1 MGNDSDHRPK
11 MGQSN
16 GYETVGTIDAIAAA
30 ARHITSTYTEQIA
43 VVAIT
48 LRLEG
53 EINGDVRNVSRR
65 KASGSRQLYT
75 QSEYEITPP
84 TEWRS
89 GEQVVHHLLDKLR
102 PLVRKT
108 DRVFL
113 LGHTVYFLLAGADQ
127 QGGQIVQTRLWE
139 ALLWHINNI
148 THAQSRSPVSTC
160 TITIGH
166 SAHPGPSN
174 NIDQLLKAAAE
185 TALRFDQQAKKR
197 KVRSVAEAGYKAPLA
212 VQHINLFEDENVDE
226 ELPAL
231 ARKLG
236 IPYLTLLPSK
246 LPAGIRQLVNPK
258 LAQELQCY
266 PLGRERNMLTVA
278 MINPQDNSALDRL
291 HQETGLNI
299 FPVLTHPQALQ
310 TALEQLVC

>member
-1 MGNDSDHRPK
+1 MGTDFDHRAQMEK
-11 MGQSN
+11 SN
-16 GYETVGTIDAIAAA
+16 GYETVKTIDDIAAA
-30 ARHITSTYTEQIA
+30 ARHITSTYNGQLA

-48 LRLEG
+48 LHFAG
-53 EINGDVRNVSRR
+53 EIHGHGRSVNRR
-65 KASGSRQLYT
+65 KAGGSKKLYAT
-75 QSEYEITPP
+75 PTPQSPP
-84 TEWRS
+84 LEEMWS
-89 GEQVVHHLLDKLR
+89 EEQVIHYLLDSLR
-102 PLVRKT
+102 PRVRKT

-113 LGHTVYFLLAGADQ
+113 LEHSVYFLLPEADL

-148 THAQSRSPVSTC
+148 THTQPLSPISTC
-160 TITIGH
+160 TVTIGH
-166 SAHPGPSN
+166 SAHPGPCN
-174 NIDQLLKAAAE
+174 TIDELLKVAAE
-185 TALRFDQQAKKR
+185 AVLRFDQQAKQR
-197 KVRSVAEAGYKAPLA
+197 KVRAVAEVGNKTPLP
-212 VQHINLFEDENVDE
+212 VQHIGFTDEETVDE

-246 LPAGIRQLVNPK
+246 LPADVRQLVNPK
-258 LAQELQCY
+258 LAQELQCF

-278 MINPQDNSALDRL
+278 MINPQDRSALDRL

-310 TALEQLVC
+310 AALERLVC